1 MPLLL
6 LSTLSYGLSV
16 HPAAVPTPRAP
27 AASTPSGR
35 RDVLAG
41 AGAAAAFAMLGLPS
55 GAQASYA
62 MYQASQDSYLDRKAT
77 NFVPVATNDKATLKG
92 IQSDIAA
99 RKPQYRAVKA
109 KKKPA
114 QCCAMSKTSW
124 LSLRPA
130 GAPEASLSARS
141 RPRLRPAPASLGQ
154 PAAQAALSGPTRAL
168 FSTQVLRGAD
178 RGRAADAREHLRGVR
193 PLEGRPVQHRNGRVR
208 WPPQVHNRGGRVSA
222 ARAARARAAR
232 AAARGPGPSWP
243 GTSWPGLS
251 CCAVLHRT
259 RPRQATWPSATSRQ
273 APSLQGTAPMA
284 RAKPQGR
291 KVSRKAEQRARLS
304 QLPYMPRGRRCTCT
318 CTCTCACTCTLYV
331 HAHALHTL
339 ASRDS

>member
-154 PAAQAALSGPTRAL
+154 PAAQAALSGP
-168 FSTQVLRGAD
+168 
-178 RGRAADAREHLRGVR
+178 
-193 PLEGRPVQHRNGRVR
+193 
-208 WPPQVHNRGGRVSA
+208 
-222 ARAARARAAR
+222 
-232 AAARGPGPSWP
+232 
-243 GTSWPGLS
+243 
-251 CCAVLHRT
+251 
-259 RPRQATWPSATSRQ
+259 
-273 APSLQGTAPMA
+273 
-284 RAKPQGR
+284 
-291 KVSRKAEQRARLS
+291 
-304 QLPYMPRGRRCTCT
+304 Y
-318 CTCTCACTCTLYV
+318 
-331 HAHALHTL
+331 
-339 ASRDS
+339 

>member
-141 RPRLRPAPASLGQ
+141 RPRLRPAPAILGQ
-154 PAAQAALSGPTRAL
+154 PAAQAALSGPLLGPCSRRRYCAGQTAGVQPML
-168 FSTQVLRGAD
+168 ENICAEYGLSKAD
-178 RGRAADAREHLRGVR
+178 QSNTAMDEY
-193 PLEGRPVQHRNGRVR
+193 
-208 WPPQVHNRGGRVSA
+208 GGRRRFTTEADGLAPLAPLVLAPLAPQLA
-222 ARAARARAAR
+222 APAPH
-232 AAARGPGPSWP
+232 GPAPH
-243 GTSWPGLS
+243 GLAPH
-251 CCAVLHRT
+251 AVLCCTALAPARQHGHRQLQG
-259 RPRQATWPSATSRQ
+259 RLQVCRGQRLWH
-273 APSLQGTAPMA
+273 APS
-284 RAKPQGR
+284 R
-291 KVSRKAEQRARLS
+291 KVER
-304 QLPYMPRGRRCTCT
+304 
-318 CTCTCACTCTLYV
+318 
-331 HAHALHTL
+331 
-339 ASRDS
+339 